1 MFALRLILESLGF
14 AWKALKS
21 NLLRTI
27 LSLLGVTIG
36 IFSIIAVLTLVDS
49 LKTNI
54 ISSLNFLGTD
64 VIYVHKWPWGAGD
77 RGRDWWKEYIKRPN
91 ASYSEYRF
99 LKANMQEGQV
109 VSIYASSES
118 NTVKAGSNGIN
129 KIDVDGASLDY
140 EKLFEINIDRGRY
153 LTSAEVEGGRN
164 VAVVGYEVAKA
175 LYPKVEDP
183 IGLFVKIKNLRFKIV
198 GTIKREGES
207 FMGFSSKDYTCII
220 PYDAFRKIFQTGTGR
235 WNEIGS
241 VIGLKGFKEDVGL
254 VELENE
260 ARGLLRVKR
269 GLKPQK
275 KDNFEMN
282 RPEAVAKSLDGV
294 FDVLGIAG
302 WIIGGFSML
311 VGGFGIANI
320 MFVSVKERTSIIG
333 LQKSLGAKNYFILFQ
348 FLFESI
354 FLSMIGGLSG
364 LFLVWLLTYAPF
376 GSLSVIL
383 SVKNIVL
390 GLGVSS
396 IIGLV
401 AGIVPAA
408 MAARMDP
415 VLAIRAN

>member
-1 MFALRLILESLGF
+1 MLALKLILESLSF
-14 AWKALKS
+14 AWKALRS

-54 ISSLNFLGTD
+54 LDSLNFLGSD
-64 VIYVHKWPWGAGD
+64 VIYVHKWPWGAGGK
-77 RGRDWWKEYIKRPN
+77 GRDWWKEYIKRPN
-91 ASYSEYRF
+91 ASYAEYRF
-99 LKANMQEGQV
+99 LKNNMQTSRV
-109 VSIYASSES
+109 VSIYAGTGS
-118 NTVKAGSNGIN
+118 NTIKAGSNGIN
-129 KIDVDGASLDY
+129 QIEVDGASLDY
-140 EKLFEINIDRGRY
+140 EKLFEINIEKGRY

-164 VAVVGYEVAKA
+164 VAVVGHEVAKA
-175 LYPKVEDP
+175 LYPKLDDP
-183 IGLFVKIKNLRFKIV
+183 IGEYIKVKNLRFKIV
-198 GTIKREGES
+198 GVIKREGES
-207 FMGFSSKDYTCII
+207 FMGFTSKDYSCII
-220 PYDAFRKIFQTGTGR
+220 PYDAFRKIYQTGTGR
-235 WNEIGS
+235 WNEVGS
-241 VIGLKGFKEDVGL
+241 VIGLKGEQDDFGL

-269 GLKPQK
+269 GLKPEK
-275 KDNFEMN
+275 KDNFTMN

-302 WIIGGFSML
+302 WVIGGFSML

-333 LQKSLGAKNYFILFQ
+333 LQKSLGAKNYFVLFQ

-354 FLSMIGGLSG
+354 FLSLIGGLAG
-364 LFLVWLLTYAPF
+364 LILVWLLTFVHF
-376 GSLSVIL
+376 GSLIVVL
-383 SVKNIVL
+383 SVKNIIL

-396 IIGLV
+396 VIGLV

-408 MAARMDP
+408 VAARLDP
-415 VLAIRAN
+415 VIAIRAN